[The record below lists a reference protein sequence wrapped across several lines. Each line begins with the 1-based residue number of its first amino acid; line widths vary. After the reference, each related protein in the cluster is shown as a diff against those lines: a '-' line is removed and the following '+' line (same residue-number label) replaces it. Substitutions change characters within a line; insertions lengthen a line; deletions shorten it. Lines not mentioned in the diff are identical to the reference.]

1 MKPRELEHYVDLYK
15 SGNSDAFDIIYQET
29 KKSVYLSI
37 NTIIKSKETIADLMQ
52 DTYMKAINSLEMYKP
67 NTNFNDWISTIA
79 RNLAIN
85 YYNKNKKV
93 ELVDDTEEAY
103 LFKETKSNR
112 SIVDQ
117 AMDILDDEVERQVF
131 FMHIVLDTKFKD
143 IAINL
148 DIPQSTVFYIYKNA
162 LKKIKENL

>member
-67 NTNFNDWISTIA
+67 NTNFNAWISTIA